1 VLKYR
6 QEIDGLRALA
16 VIPVILFH
24 AGFEI
29 FSGGYV
35 GVDVFFVI
43 SGYLITSIILAD
55 KDAGNFT
62 FIGFYERRSRRILP
76 ALFFVILCC
85 LPFAWIWM
93 LPSQIKEFS
102 ESIMAVSVFVSN
114 FLFWRE
120 SGYFAPAAELKPLLH
135 TWSLAIEEQFYVLYP
150 IFIVLFWKF
159 GKRFLVSM
167 ISLGLLVSLALAQ
180 FGGNINISPPFI
192 EPNFQFTAM
201 PYSSF
206 YLTPTRA
213 FELMMGA
220 LTAFYLYGEKD
231 RMVKT
236 NSSVRQIAGI
246 SGLLLLIYA
255 ILEFNNS
262 TPFPSL
268 FTLVPTIGAV
278 LLIIFASPYTLVGQL
293 LSHRILVGIGLVSY
307 SAYLWHHPLFAFA
320 RLRSINE
327 PSLWVF
333 GALCVAAMVLAYFSW
348 RYIERPFRNKNF
360 FNRKQIYG
368 SAIAATLVMAG
379 LGYLGHYYKGYPERF
394 SDIELEASNSNN
406 NKIREL
412 MFQKACKME
421 SPIDKYENIK
431 MCKFGDTTSQKIIFL
446 HGDSHAKALFFEI
459 DRTAREKKYAVY
471 FTDNRYC
478 GPIPYI
484 YEDNHIHSKNR
495 GLCNSSH
502 LALLGFI
509 KNKNPE
515 RVIFAYRWTF
525 KLYPITNHITELG
538 FDNEEGG
545 KELAQYR
552 ENYAFSDNKFTQTA
566 ASKKTAIFR
575 FVSEFLEKDIP
586 FLLTYPIPETGWN
599 IPHLNGKNIMFNGGF
614 KPVMSTSFERYK
626 VRNNFVIST
635 LDAIDD
641 HARLSRIKPSEVFC
655 NTYQVNRCVA
665 QIEGVPL
672 YNDGD
677 HLSDTGAALLTREI
691 FRKIQ

>member
-1 VLKYR
+1 MKYR
-6 QEIDGLRALA
+6 PEIDGLRALA

-24 AGFEI
+24 AGFE
-29 FSGGYV
+29 FFGGGYV

-43 SGYLITSIILAD
+43 SGYLITSIILAEKKND
-55 KDAGNFT
+55 NFT
-62 FIGFYERRSRRILP
+62 LIGFYERRARRILP

-150 IFIVLFWKF
+150 MVIVLFWKF

-192 EPNFQFTAM
+192 EPNFQFTAI

-213 FELMMGA
+213 FELMIGA

-231 RMVKT
+231 RMIKT
-236 NSSVRQIAGI
+236 NSPIRQIAGI

-255 ILEFNNS
+255 ILEFNYS

-268 FTLVPTIGAV
+268 FTLVPTIGAA
-278 LLIIFASPYTLVGQL
+278 LLIVFASPYTLVGQL

-368 SAIAATLVMAG
+368 ISMAASLVLASTG
-379 LGYLGHYYKGYPERF
+379 FVGHHFNGFPERF
-394 SDIELEASNSNN
+394 SGLELVATNTQN

-412 MFQKACKME
+412 NFQKVCQIE
-421 SPIDKYENIK
+421 SPIDEYKNIK
-431 MCKFGDTTSQKIIFL
+431 MCKFGDLNSKEVIFL

-459 DRTAREKKYAVY
+459 DKLAKKNNYVVI
-471 FTDNRYC
+471 FTDNRNC
-478 GPIPYI
+478 AAIPYI
-484 YEDNHIHSKNR
+484 YEGN
-495 GLCNSSH
+495 NSSLKRIEH
-502 LALLGFI
+502 CHKSHHAVLNYI
-509 KNKNPE
+509 KKKNPKM
-515 RVIFAYRWTF
+515 VIFVYRWTF
-525 KLYPITNHITELG
+525 KLYPIKDQITELG
-538 FDNEEGG
+538 YNNGEGG
-545 KELAQYR
+545 IELPQYR
-552 ENYAFSDNKFTQTA
+552 EYFAMADSKFTQTA
-566 ASKKTAIFR
+566 VSKSSSVKK
-575 FVSEFLEKDIP
+575 FVKEFLDKDIP
-586 FLLTYPIPETGWN
+586 ILLTYPIPETGWN
-599 IPHLNGKNIMFNGGF
+599 IPHLNGKNILFNGGF
-614 KPVMSTSFERYK
+614 KSSISSSFSQYK
-626 VRNNFVIST
+626 ARNNFVINT
-635 LDAIDD
+635 LNSIG
-641 HARLSRIKPSEVFC
+641 HHEKLFRFKPSKVFC
-655 NTYQVNRCVA
+655 NTYIADRCVA
-665 QIEGVPL
+665 QIDSVPL
-672 YNDGD
+672 YNDD
-677 HLSDTGAALLTREI
+677 NHLSDKGAALITEEI
-691 FRKIQ
+691 FLKIQ